1 MGHRLVL
8 VSRGKVMAGTDLSAL
23 MPDDFY
29 IDKDSVSMQI
39 PPARI
44 FDVIT
49 NPSDFSTFSET
60 GEWTPE
66 AVTLVKQKARNKVL
80 QRALEN
86 GILEKANQRSK
97 AVMENFLRSL
107 GYSRI
112 HIVMQ

>member
-1 MGHRLVL
+1 
-8 VSRGKVMAGTDLSAL
+8 MAGTDLSAL

-66 AVTLVKQKARNKVL
+66 AVTLVKQKA
-80 QRALEN
+80 
-86 GILEKANQRSK
+86 NQRSK